1 MKNVYSLF
9 FIVISVM
16 YSYSTFAS
24 EWNIGPNRQYKKPS
38 DISLLVKDFDTISID
53 KAEYIG
59 DVCSWYAKG
68 LYFKGESG
76 TILKANGKA
85 AEQKAIWVI
94 KGDDCI
100 VEGIDFWDCAVIDRN
115 GAGIRIEGTN
125 ILVRSCAFRN
135 NQDGILCGA
144 NPNSTVIIEQC
155 EFENSGAG
163 DGLSHGIYIG
173 HIKAFYY
180 QFNYAHGTKVGHEV
194 KSRAAFNM
202 IAYNNIS
209 QEKGTG
215 SRNIDLPNG
224 GTSVII
230 GNILQHSAN
239 AENGNTIGYG
249 LEGLRDSLDNSL
261 YIASNT
267 FINERSAGTFF
278 RIDTNTRLLTWVNN
292 IFAGNGTM
300 LNGKASIFD
309 TSHNTRIIPI
319 QDVQFNNPAIYD
331 FTLSKISPA
340 LMNAVLPGIASY
352 YQNGIKKEFSLQP
365 LFQYEHLCKVAPR
378 FTNQSM
384 GGLEGKDIISSA
396 DDQKIQYSVYPNPCD
411 KGFTIDDS
419 VPIINNKI
427 TILDYN
433 SNQYVKE
440 TNSTNFVNCSDLN
453 SGLYLIIIQNKSIP
467 FIINH

>member
-1 MKNVYSLF
+1 MSTVYSLF
-9 FIVISVM
+9 CIVICLIFSQ
-16 YSYSTFAS
+16 SIFAS

-38 DISLLVKDFDTISID
+38 DIALLVKDFDTIYID

-94 KGDDCI
+94 KGDDCL
-100 VEGIDFWDCAVIDRN
+100 VEGIDFRDCAVVDRN

-125 ILVRSCAFRN
+125 IIVRSCAFRN

-224 GTSVII
+224 GTSFII

-267 FINERSAGTFF
+267 FVNERSAGTFF
-278 RIDTNTRLLTWVNN
+278 RIDTNTKLLTLVNN

-300 LNGKASIFD
+300 LIGKASMYD
-309 TSHNTRIIPI
+309 TTHNTRIIPI
-319 QDVQFNNPAIYD
+319 QEVQFNNPDMYD
-331 FTLSKISPA
+331 FTLSENSPA
-340 LMNAVLPGIASY
+340 LMNAVNPGIASY
-352 YQNGIKKEFSLQP
+352 FQNGTKKEFSLQP
-365 LFQYEHLCKVAPR
+365 LFQYEHICKVAPR
-378 FTNQSM
+378 FTNKSM
-384 GGLEGKDIISSA
+384 GSLEGKDIISGMDIQEKQAVLFPNPCNVGFAIDTSSFLI
-396 DDQKIQYSVYPNPCD
+396 DQKI
-411 KGFTIDDS
+411 
-419 VPIINNKI
+419 
-427 TILDYN
+427 
-433 SNQYVKE
+433 
-440 TNSTNFVNCSDLN
+440 
-453 SGLYLIIIQNKSIP
+453 LIIDIFGHRYYKNIDSNKFINCEDLVSGMYYLLLQHHCIP
-467 FIINH
+467 FFVHH

>member
-1 MKNVYSLF
+1 MKYAYSLF
-9 FIVISVM
+9 FIVLFVM
-16 YSYSTFAS
+16 YSNSIFAS

-38 DISLLVKDFDTISID
+38 DIALLVKDFDTIYID

-76 TILKANGKA
+76 AILKANGKA

-100 VEGIDFWDCAVIDRN
+100 VEGIDFRDCAVVDRN

-125 ILVRSCAFRN
+125 MIVKQCAFRN

-144 NPNSTVIIEQC
+144 NPNSTVIVEQC

-224 GTSVII
+224 GTSFII

-249 LEGLRDSLDNSL
+249 LEGLRDNLDNSL
-261 YIASNT
+261 FVASNT
-267 FINERSAGTFF
+267 FVNERSAGTFF
-278 RIDTNTRLLTWVNN
+278 RIDTNTNKLVWVNN
-292 IFAGNGTM
+292 IFAGNGAM
-300 LNGKASIFD
+300 LIGKASIFD

-319 QDVQFNNPAIYD
+319 QDVQFNNPEVYD
-331 FTLSKISPA
+331 FTLSKNSPA
-340 LMNAVLPGIASY
+340 LMNAVLPGIAAY
-352 YQNGIKKEFSLQP
+352 NQNGKKIEFSLQP
-365 LFQYEHLCKVAPR
+365 QFQYEHLCKVAPR

-384 GGLEGKDIISSA
+384 GSLEGKDIISSTDFKEHQA
-396 DDQKIQYSVYPNPCD
+396 EIFPNPCD
-411 KGFTIDDS
+411 KGFTIDHS
-419 VPIINNKI
+419 IPIINNKI
-427 TILDYN
+427 MILDYH
-433 SNQYVKE
+433 SNQYMKE
-440 TNSTNFVNCSDLN
+440 TNSTNFVNCSDLP
-453 SGLYLIIIQNKSIP
+453 SGLYFIIVQNQSIP

>member
-1 MKNVYSLF
+1 MKYAYSLF
-9 FIVISVM
+9 FIVLFVM
-16 YSYSTFAS
+16 YSNSIFAS

-38 DISLLVKDFDTISID
+38 DIALLVKDFDTIYID

-68 LYFKGESG
+68 LYFIGESG
-76 TILKANGKA
+76 AILKANGKA

-202 IAYNNIS
+202 IAFNNIS

-224 GTSVII
+224 GTSFII

-261 YIASNT
+261 FIASNT
-267 FINERSAGTFF
+267 FVNERSAGTFF

-292 IFAGNGTM
+292 IFAGNGAM
-300 LNGKASIFD
+300 LIGKASIFD

-319 QDVQFNNPAIYD
+319 QDVQFNNPEVYD
-331 FTLSKISPA
+331 FTLSKNSPA
-340 LMNAVLPGIASY
+340 LMNAVLPGIAAY
-352 YQNGIKKEFSLQP
+352 NQNGKKKNF
-365 LFQYEHLCKVAPR
+365 H
-378 FTNQSM
+378 
-384 GGLEGKDIISSA
+384 
-396 DDQKIQYSVYPNPCD
+396 
-411 KGFTIDDS
+411 
-419 VPIINNKI
+419 
-427 TILDYN
+427 YN
-433 SNQYVKE
+433 H
-440 TNSTNFVNCSDLN
+440 NFNMNICA
-453 SGLYLIIIQNKSIP
+453 K
-467 FIINH
+467 

>member
-1 MKNVYSLF
+1 M
-9 FIVISVM
+9 IA
-16 YSYSTFAS
+16 T
-24 EWNIGPNRQYKKPS
+24 EWKIGPSRQYTKPS

-68 LYFKGESG
+68 LYFNGESG

-100 VEGIDFWDCAVIDRN
+100 VEGIDFRDCAVVDRN

-144 NPNSTVIIEQC
+144 NPNSTVIVEQC

-224 GTSVII
+224 GTSFII

-249 LEGLRDSLDNSL
+249 LEGLRDNLDNSL
-261 YIASNT
+261 FVASNT
-267 FINERSAGTFF
+267 FVNERSAGTFF
-278 RIDTNTRLLTWVNN
+278 RIDTNTNKLVWVNN
-292 IFAGNGTM
+292 IFSGSGAMLVGN
-300 LNGKASIFD
+300 A
-309 TSHNTRIIPI
+309 R
-319 QDVQFNNPAIYD
+319 IYD
-331 FTLSKISPA
+331 TAYNVRFQSISDAKFKDPVVYDYSLTKDSPA
-340 LMNAVLPGIASY
+340 LSSAISPGYGNYIENEISRE
-352 YQNGIKKEFSLQP
+352 ISLLP
-365 LFQYEHLCKVAPR
+365 LFEYAHPCNSTPR
-378 FTNQSM
+378 FTHKSM
-384 GGLEGKDIISSA
+384 GSLEGKDIISRTDFKDNQSE
-396 DDQKIQYSVYPNPCD
+396 IFPNPCD
-411 KGFTIDDS
+411 RFLICNS
-419 VPIINNKI
+419 QLSQLHRI
-427 TILDYN
+427 TIVDMQGNITIENIDN
-433 SNQYVKE
+433 S
-440 TNSTNFVNCSDLN
+440 
-453 SGLYLIIIQNKSIP
+453 IIDVSSYQP
-467 FIINH
+467 GTYIIYTPKQTYTIKVLR